1 MGSILCSHLEQSMK
15 IAVGIPARFESTRFP
30 GKPLAELAGRPMIAH
45 VIERAK
51 AANVGEVYVATDHEG
66 IAQVAREYG
75 AEVRMTRSDHNS
87 GSERLA
93 EAMREIDCDV
103 VINVQGDEPL
113 IDPEAI
119 RAVVEPFR
127 HDHALSMATL
137 AHPIQSDED
146 FNNPNVVKVVV
157 GGKGHA
163 LYFSRAPVP
172 FPKNGMG
179 AISSGALQHVGLYA
193 YRKEFLLIYPGLEA
207 CETEQVESLEQLRVL
222 HHGYSIAVNA
232 GDFKCIGVDTPEDL
246 ARAEKLISAG

>member
-1 MGSILCSHLEQSMK
+1 MK
-15 IAVGIPARFESTRFP
+15 IAVGLPACFASPRFP
-30 GKPLAELAGRPMIAH
+30 GKPLADLAGKPMIAH

-51 AANVGEVYVATDHEG
+51 AANVGHVYVATDHEG
-66 IAQVAREYG
+66 IAEVAREYG
-75 AEVRMTRSDHNS
+75 AEVRMTDPSHNS
-87 GSERLA
+87 GTERLA

-119 RAVVEPFR
+119 RAGVEPFR

-146 FNNPNVVKVVV
+146 FNDPNVVKVVCND
-157 GGKGHA
+157 KGHA
-163 LYFSRAPVP
+163 LYFSRAPIP
-172 FPKNGMG
+172 FPRNGG
-179 AISSGALQHVGLYA
+179 GNPLQHVGLYA

-246 ARAEKLISAG
+246 ARAEKIISATP